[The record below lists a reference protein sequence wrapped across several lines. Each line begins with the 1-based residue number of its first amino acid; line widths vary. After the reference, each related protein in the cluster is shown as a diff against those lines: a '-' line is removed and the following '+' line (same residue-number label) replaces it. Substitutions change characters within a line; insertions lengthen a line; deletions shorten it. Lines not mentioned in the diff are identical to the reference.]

1 MRRTTGAAGS
11 ALFFA
16 IAPGV
21 VAGLIPWWLTRWQV
35 HGPLAHWAPVRAVGL
50 ITLIAGAIVLV
61 QAFARFVAEG
71 HGTPAPAAP
80 TERLVIGGLYRYVRN
95 PMYLAVVAAITGQA
109 LALGQPVL
117 LGYAAAVWVTV
128 AAFVR
133 WYEEPA
139 LTRQFGAQYDAYR
152 RSVPAWRPRIRPWI
166 PSSPGGNT
174 PGRSPGAAA

>member
-1 MRRTTGAAGS
+1 MRKSTATAGS

-21 VAGLIPWWLTRWQV
+21 VAGLIPWWLTGWRV
-35 HGPLAHWAPVRAVGL
+35 RTPLAHWAPLRAAGL
-50 ITLIAGAIVLV
+50 IMAIAGAVVLV

-71 HGTPAPAAP
+71 RGTPAPAAP

-109 LALGQPVL
+109 LMLGQPAL
-117 LGYAAAVWVTV
+117 LGYAAAVWITT
-128 AAFVR
+128 AAFAR

-139 LTRQFGAQYDAYR
+139 LTRQFGAQYEAYR
-152 RSVPAWRPRIRPWI
+152 RAVPAWRPRARPWQ
-166 PSSPGGNT
+166 
-174 PGRSPGAAA
+174 